1 MKKLLLTLAGAL
13 LAAPA
18 VLAETVTLDVNDAT
32 DFVGTDVPE
41 RPAGTTSD
49 KDTGEA
55 RKFQPLESLKLGD
68 FSFAFSSTNTNA
80 SSQPAYYFTM
90 STKETKENT
99 IRVYGGTT
107 MTLSAPEGCTITAIN
122 FKGSNAKKLD
132 ELTVNSGE
140 LTVENATSS
149 NFSWAGEA
157 QAIDFTFAG
166 TYRVKSLEIT
176 YTTSG
181 VVTPAAEAPV
191 FSPESCGFTGQQVV
205 TISAAEGAK
214 IYYTLDGSNPTEE
227 STLYEAPIV
236 ISATT
241 TVKAI
246 AVEEGKRNSA
256 VASATYTLEVAYN
269 TLASL
274 IEAGLADKTATVK
287 YAGNATV
294 AYQNGRYLFLQD
306 ESGVL
311 LAYGA
316 LEQTYAPGDVITGFA
331 GKMTVYNNLTEMNVD
346 AASFAAPVS
355 KVAAPVPAEMD
366 IEEVTAEDA
375 NKFILLKEVRVVATT
390 VDDKTS
396 YKLVDAKDADI
407 IAYPR
412 FTDVTFPTDAEKT
425 YNVEGFVSVY
435 KEDLQIFPI
444 SFTETAGI
452 EGIEAEGAAAVW
464 YNLQGQRVS
473 APAKGQ
479 LLIKVQG
486 DKAVKVIF

>member
-1 MKKLLLTLAGAL
+1 MKKLLLSMAGAL
-13 LAAPA
+13 LIAPA
-18 VLAETVTLDVNDAT
+18 ALAETVTLDVNDAT
-32 DFVGTDVPE
+32 DFKGTDVPE

-49 KDTGEA
+49 KDSGEA

-68 FSFAFSSTNTNA
+68 FTFAFSSTNTNA
-80 SSQPAYYFTM
+80 TSKPAYYFTM
-90 STKETKENT
+90 STKDTKENT
-99 IRVYGGTT
+99 IRAYAGTT
-107 MTLSAPEGCTITAIN
+107 MTISAPDGYTISAIS
-122 FKGSNAKKLD
+122 FKGSNAKKLN
-132 ELTVNSGE
+132 ECTVSSGT
-140 LTVENATSS
+140 LDVEEATSS
-149 NFSWAGEA
+149 NFSWAGED
-157 QAIDFTFAG
+157 QSISFTFAG

-191 FSPESCGFTGQQVV
+191 FTPGSCGFTGQQAV
-205 TISAAEGAK
+205 TITAAEGAK
-214 IYYTLDGSNPTEE
+214 IYYTLDGTNPTEE

-269 TLASL
+269 TLAEL
-274 IEAGLADKTATVK
+274 IAAGLEDKEATVK

-294 AYQNGRYLFLQD
+294 AYQNGKYLFLQD
-306 ESGVL
+306 ESDVL
-311 LAYGA
+311 LAYGTI
-316 LEQTYAPGDVITGFA
+316 EQTYAPGDVISGFA

-355 KVAAPVPAEMD
+355 KVEAPAPAEMD
-366 IEEVTAEDA
+366 IEDVTAADA
-375 NKFILLKEVRVVATT
+375 NKFIRLNAVKVVATT
-390 VDDKTS
+390 VEEKTS
-396 YKLVDAKDADI
+396 YTLVDAKDADI

-412 FTDVTFPTDAEKT
+412 FADVTIPTDDKT

-435 KEDLQIFPI
+435 KNDIQIFPI
-444 SFTETAGI
+444 SFTETVGVNEI
-452 EGIEAEGAAAVW
+452 EVSDAPATW
-464 YNLQGQRVS
+464 YNLQGQRV
-473 APAKGQ
+473 ANPAKGQ

-486 DKAVKVIF
+486 EKAVKVIF